1 MALRLGQTLK
11 LQQNLVMTPQL
22 QLAIKLLQMTRL
34 ELQETIQTELL
45 ENPTLELTES
55 EAEVVKSLEDL
66 HKDPEFQGSMEDQ
79 FPEASQSRTLD
90 SNEQLNQDFKQDLH
104 ESLDAR
110 TGEHQDGMDWDAYF
124 DSYDDRPSPSA
135 PRDPNAE
142 DDAINL
148 EGVLTQEHSMYDFLH
163 WQVKLS
169 NYDDVEQAIAEEI
182 IGNIDEEGYLRIPDD
197 KGRML
202 PLSLVELAERL
213 NVPLDRVELVHK
225 RIMRLDPIGIGARDL
240 RECLLM
246 QAKFSANRNALV
258 AKILEHHWELVEKRD
273 VVKLTKVLKVTKEE
287 IAEAFQVMTSYD
299 PKPGLVHS
307 NERTEYVTP
316 DIYITK
322 IGDDYHITLN
332 DDGMPKLRISN
343 YYKQALRDKKGPS
356 EAREYIKD
364 KLRGASWLI
373 KSIQQRQRTIYKVA
387 ESIVKQQRDFLDH
400 GVDQLKPMVLRD
412 IAEDIGMHECT
423 VSRVTTNKYIH
434 TPQGIF
440 ELKYFF
446 NSGITNSEGT
456 DIASETIKNKI
467 RQLVSQ
473 ENPKHPYSD
482 QKLVQML
489 KQDGVDVARRTVAK
503 YRDMLG
509 VLSSSKRKKTF

>member
-11 LQQNLVMTPQL
+11 LQQSLVMTPQL

-45 ENPTLELTES
+45 ENPTLELSES
-55 EAEVVKSLEDL
+55 EAEAQTSTEDL
-66 HKDPEFQGSMEDQ
+66 HKDPEFQGSLEDSVPDAAQ
-79 FPEASQSRTLD
+79 LKKLD
-90 SNEQLNQDFKQDLH
+90 SNEQLNQDFKEDLH
-104 ESLDAR
+104 ENLDSAKNDQNS
-110 TGEHQDGMDWDAYF
+110 EMDWDAYF
-124 DSYDDRPSPSA
+124 DSYDDRPTPSA

-142 DDAINL
+142 EDAVNL

-169 NYDDVEQAIAEEI
+169 NYTEQEQAIAEEI
-182 IGNIDEEGYLRIPDD
+182 IGNINEDGYLRIEDE
-197 KGRML
+197 KGRFQ
-202 PLSLVELAERL
+202 PVSLEDMAERL
-213 NVPLDRVELVHK
+213 EAPLSEVERIHK
-225 RIMRLDPIGIGARDL
+225 RIMRLDPIGIGARNL

-246 QAKFSANRNALV
+246 QARFSSNRSSLV
-258 AKILEHHWELVEKRD
+258 ARILEHHWDLVEKRD
-273 VVKLTKVLKVTKEE
+273 IAKIAKVLKISKDEV
-287 IAEAFQVMTSYD
+287 IEAFKVMTTYD
-299 PKPGLVHS
+299 PKPGLGHS
-307 NERTEYVTP
+307 SEHTEYVTP

-322 IGDDYHITLN
+322 VGDDYHITLN
-332 DDGMPKLRISN
+332 DDGMPKLKISN
-343 YYKQALRDKKGPS
+343 YYKQALRNKKGPN

-387 ESIVKQQRDFLDH
+387 DSIVKQQRDFLDY
-400 GVDQLKPMVLRD
+400 GVDHLKPMVLRD

-467 RQLVSQ
+467 RQIVSQ
-473 ENPKHPYSD
+473 ENPKKPFSD
-482 QKLVQML
+482 QKLVTML

-509 VLSSSKRKKTF
+509 ILSSSKRKKAF